1 MVSIYGRSSEWNSAD
16 AARGLRDF
24 ASKLKDSNPIPTLE
38 CATWIASVK
47 QSLRQ
52 GSGRAFTRLNHVK
65 QFDQPSDAAGL
76 GKKAKLDDVFIL
88 MELGRS
94 ACSGPART

>member
-1 MVSIYGRSSEWNSAD
+1 MAFRGR
-16 AARGLRDF
+16 GPTVPFDF

-38 CATWIASVK
+38 CATRIASVK

-65 QFDQPSDAAGL
+65 QFDQPSDAAVL
-76 GKKAKLDDVFIL
+76 GKKAKLDDVFIVDGVGKIGL
-88 MELGRS
+88 QR
-94 ACSGPART
+94 AR